1 MINDLNRTT
10 LIGYLAADAELKSAK
25 GNDFVTFT
33 VATNNRWRDDAGNR
47 QTKTQWHN
55 IVVWKGRGPVNYA
68 AELKKGDRVY
78 LEGELQY
85 ASYEK
90 TVGEETVKIPTAQIS
105 ATAIERLT
113 QRAAE
118 ESSDAA

>member
-33 VATNNRWRDDAGNR
+33 VATNNRWKDDAGNR

-55 IVVWKGRGPVNYA
+55 IVVWKGRGPVGYA

-113 QRAAE
+113 QRAAD
-118 ESSDAA
+118 ESSAAA

>member
-33 VATNNRWRDDAGNR
+33 VATNNRWKDDAGQR
-47 QTKTQWHN
+47 QSKTQWHN
-55 IVVWKGRGPVNYA
+55 IVVWRGRGPVKYA

-85 ASYEK
+85 ASYDK
-90 TVGEETVKIPTAQIS
+90 LVGEETVKIPTAQIA

-113 QRAAE
+113 QRAAD

>member
-10 LIGYLAADAELKSAK
+10 LIGYLAADAQVKTAK
-25 GNDFVTFT
+25 GNDFVSFA
-33 VATNNRWRDDAGNR
+33 VATNNRWKDESGNR

-55 IVVWKGRGPVNYA
+55 IVVWKGRGPLKYA

-85 ASYEK
+85 GSYDK
-90 TVGEETVKIPTAQIS
+90 TVGSDTVKIPTVEIAV
-105 ATAIERLT
+105 TDIERLT
-113 QRAAE
+113 PRAAAE
-118 ESSDAA
+118 PGEAA

>member
-10 LIGYLAADAELKSAK
+10 LIGYLAADAEVKSAK
-25 GNDFVTFT
+25 GNDFVIFT
-33 VATNNRWRDDAGNR
+33 VATNNRWKDDAGNR

-55 IVVWKGRGPVNYA
+55 IVVWKGRGPVTYA

-85 ASYEK
+85 GSYDK
-90 TVGEETVKIPTAQIS
+90 TVGEETVRIPTAQIS
-105 ATAIERLT
+105 VTNIERLT
-113 QRAAE
+113 QRAAD

>member
-10 LIGYLAADAELKSAK
+10 LIGYLAADAEVKSAK

-33 VATNNRWRDDAGNR
+33 VATNNRWKDDAGMR

-85 ASYEK
+85 ASYDK

-113 QRAAE
+113 QRAADE
-118 ESSDAA
+118 TSDAA